1 MGCAPRAQDLHS
13 APVPAA
19 VTGHLAGTQS
29 FNCSVKGW
37 DGIIESQNPMIGRDI
52 NRSSVHLS
60 FLASFSLP
68 NSPRLLLGELVLF
81 YEVQYEY
88 KGKSRRWP
96 LSVETTETS
105 QGLDM
110 LSIKSWANIG

>member
-1 MGCAPRAQDLHS
+1 MLS
-13 APVPAA
+13 EPVPAA

-37 DGIIESQNPMIGRDI
+37 DGIESQNPMIGRDI

-60 FLASFSLP
+60 FLVSFSLP

-81 YEVQYEY
+81 YEVQYGY

-96 LSVETTETS
+96 LCRNHRDQFN